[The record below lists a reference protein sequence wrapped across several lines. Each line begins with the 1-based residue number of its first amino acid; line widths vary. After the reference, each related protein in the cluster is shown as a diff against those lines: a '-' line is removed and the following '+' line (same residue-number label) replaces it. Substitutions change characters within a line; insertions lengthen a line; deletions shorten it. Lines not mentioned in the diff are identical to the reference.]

1 MSQYLGSF
9 HIPFSSIAC
18 NTRQI
23 LLQIY
28 TVIFSMS
35 WKYIFKVGDREIGF
49 VAGSESYLNDQLEL
63 VTRETCQKE
72 KNKIIVS
79 VSGAD
84 ILNEI
89 RAIFWNI
96 FSFLEIIT
104 IW

>member
-1 MSQYLGSF
+1 MSQYLWSF

-23 LLQIY
+23 LLLLH

-63 VTRETCQKE
+63 VTRETCRKE

-79 VSGAD
+79 VSGPD
-84 ILNEI
+84 ILNDV
-89 RAIFWNI
+89 RNKSSNI
-96 FSFLEIIT
+96 SFS
-104 IW
+104 

>member
-23 LLQIY
+23 LLLLY

-35 WKYIFKVGDREIGF
+35 WKYIFKICDREIGF

-79 VSGAD
+79 VSGSD
-84 ILNEI
+84 ILNDI
-89 RAIFWNI
+89 RNKSSNI
-96 FSFLEIIT
+96 SFS
-104 IW
+104 

>member
-1 MSQYLGSF
+1 MSQYLWSF

-23 LLQIY
+23 LLLLY

-79 VSGAD
+79 VSGLD
-84 ILNEI
+84 ILNDV
-89 RAIFWNI
+89 RNKSSNI
-96 FSFLEIIT
+96 SFS
-104 IW
+104 

>member
-1 MSQYLGSF
+1 MSQYLWSF

-23 LLQIY
+23 LLLLH

-79 VSGAD
+79 VSGPD
-84 ILNEI
+84 ILNDV
-89 RAIFWNI
+89 RNKSSNI
-96 FSFLEIIT
+96 SFS
-104 IW
+104 

>member
-23 LLQIY
+23 LLLLY

-35 WKYIFKVGDREIGF
+35 WKYIFKIGDREIGF

-79 VSGAD
+79 VSGPD
-84 ILNEI
+84 ILNDV
-89 RAIFWNI
+89 RNKSSNI
-96 FSFLEIIT
+96 SFS
-104 IW
+104 

>member
-1 MSQYLGSF
+1 MSQYLWSF

-23 LLQIY
+23 LLLLY

-63 VTRETCQKE
+63 VTRETCRKE

-79 VSGAD
+79 VSGPD
-84 ILNEI
+84 ILNDV
-89 RAIFWNI
+89 RNKSSNI
-96 FSFLEIIT
+96 SFS
-104 IW
+104 

>member
-23 LLQIY
+23 LLLLY

-35 WKYIFKVGDREIGF
+35 WKYIFKIGDREIGF

-79 VSGAD
+79 VSGPD
-84 ILNEI
+84 ILNDV
-89 RAIFWNI
+89 RNKSSNI
-96 FSFLEIIT
+96 FFS
-104 IW
+104 

>member
-1 MSQYLGSF
+1 MSQYLWSF

-79 VSGAD
+79 VSGPD
-84 ILNEI
+84 ILNDV
-89 RAIFWNI
+89 RNKSSNI
-96 FSFLEIIT
+96 SFS
-104 IW
+104 

>member
-79 VSGAD
+79 VSGPD
-84 ILNEI
+84 ILNDV
-89 RAIFWNI
+89 RNKSSNI
-96 FSFLEIIT
+96 SFS
-104 IW
+104 

>member
-23 LLQIY
+23 LLLLY

-35 WKYIFKVGDREIGF
+35 WKYIFKIGDREIGF

-79 VSGAD
+79 VSGPD
-84 ILNEI
+84 ILNDVRNESS
-89 RAIFWNI
+89 NI
-96 FSFLEIIT
+96 FFS
-104 IW
+104 

>member
-1 MSQYLGSF
+1 MSQYLWSF

-23 LLQIY
+23 LLLLY

-79 VSGAD
+79 VSGPD
-84 ILNEI
+84 ILNDV
-89 RAIFWNI
+89 RNKSSNI
-96 FSFLEIIT
+96 SFS
-104 IW
+104 

>member
-1 MSQYLGSF
+1 MSQYLWSF

-63 VTRETCQKE
+63 VTRETCRKE

-79 VSGAD
+79 VSGPD
-84 ILNEI
+84 ILNDV
-89 RAIFWNI
+89 RNKSSNI
-96 FSFLEIIT
+96 SFS
-104 IW
+104 